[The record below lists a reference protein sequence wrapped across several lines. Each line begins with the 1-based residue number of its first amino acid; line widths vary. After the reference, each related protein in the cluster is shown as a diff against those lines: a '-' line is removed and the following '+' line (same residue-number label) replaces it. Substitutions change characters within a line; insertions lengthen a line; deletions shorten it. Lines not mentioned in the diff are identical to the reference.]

1 MTSGT
6 GETPLPVR
14 LRPEPGE
21 TAESFV
27 IRLAVANH
35 LRPSYLRRH
44 LTPGRQGTGCIEP
57 AKLAAVSGRTL
68 PALTRMFPELAERRR
83 PKRQGT
89 TQARREAKQRNDSI
103 KHALYV
109 NIRRDAD
116 KGLSGREIQRKHNV
130 GYRTVRAALTLDT
143 PPPRKNYR
151 ARERTSLQHLIPDI
165 AAILDA
171 TPDATVQ
178 DIWNQLLD
186 QHHAEISYSALRH
199 YLADLRGPSPGRR
212 RKVGSARLQ

>member
-1 MTSGT
+1 MTPGT
-6 GETPLPVR
+6 ATTPLPVR

-27 IRLAVANH
+27 IRLAIANH
-35 LRPSYLRRH
+35 LRPSYLRRYV
-44 LTPGRQGTGCIEP
+44 TPGRYGTGCIEP

-68 PALTRMFPELAERRR
+68 PALMRMFPELAERRR

-103 KHALYV
+103 KQALYV
-109 NIRRDAD
+109 IIRRDAD

-130 GYRTVRAALTLDT
+130 GYRTVRAALTLDA
-143 PPPRKNYR
+143 PPPRKNYP

-165 AAILDA
+165 TAILDV

-186 QHHAEISYSALRH
+186 QHHAEISYSALRQ
-199 YLADLRGPSPGRR
+199 YLADLRGPSPRR
-212 RKVGSARLQ
+212 RRNANSAHLQ

>member
-1 MTSGT
+1 MENNRTTS
-6 GETPLPVR
+6 
-14 LRPEPGE
+14 
-21 TAESFV
+21 S
-27 IRLAVANH
+27 
-35 LRPSYLRRH
+35 
-44 LTPGRQGTGCIEP
+44 
-57 AKLAAVSGRTL
+57 
-68 PALTRMFPELAERRR
+68 LAERRR

-103 KHALYV
+103 KQALYV
-109 NIRRDAD
+109 IIRRDAD

-151 ARERTSLQHLIPDI
+151 ARERTSIQHLTPDI
-165 AAILDA
+165 AAILEA

-199 YLADLRGPSPGRR
+199 YLADLRGPSTRR
-212 RKVGSARLQ
+212 RRNANSAHLK

>member
-1 MTSGT
+1 MTLSADT
-6 GETPLPVR
+6 APLPIR

-27 IRLAVANH
+27 VRLAIANH

-57 AKLAAVSGRTL
+57 AKLAAVSGRTPQVL
-68 PALTRMFPELAERRR
+68 LRMFPELAERRC

-109 NIRRDAD
+109 IIRRDAD

-143 PPPRKNYR
+143 PPPRKKYR
-151 ARERTSLQHLIPDI
+151 ARERTSLQHLVPDI
-165 AAILDA
+165 AAILEA
-171 TPDATVQ
+171 MPDATVQ

-186 QHHAEISYSALRH
+186 QHHAEVSYSALRH
-199 YLADLRGPSPGRR
+199 YLTDLRGPSPQRR
-212 RKVGSARLQ
+212 RRANSAHLQ